1 MEQKT
6 IMAQKLKRLFLL
18 RRAMMWLNTIIV
30 LYISAIFYGASIYIV
45 NQNVS
50 YQFLTKLNRVPFS
63 PVGIFWTA
71 NLTMLLLA
79 TIMTIRHHSSHSVNS
94 STTFF
99 FIEIILT
106 IIIYIALQ
114 TSYNGLFL
122 LILVDYFL
130 FSRNMAHIRHL
141 PFWASISLL
150 FLLLYSVSDYAIL
163 GSFLDMPNLASY
175 ISFLPVTVQT
185 KLVIIKNFLTTLNLL
200 CFIGIIVAYGLYL
213 LNQERNIQEELS
225 QAARTNI
232 ELKNYAA
239 LSEKIAENRERK
251 RIARDIHDTVGHALT
266 GISAGV
272 DATKM
277 LIDINP
283 QAAKEQLNKISIAT
297 KQGIKDVRK
306 TLNQM
311 RPGALNGYTLE
322 ASLKKMLQEY
332 SDISHL
338 QINFDY
344 EWQQPDFE
352 KTTENVIF
360 RIIEEAITNSLR
372 HGHASKVNI
381 YCLETP
387 AAYLLNIQDNGAGV
401 KMIRPGFG
409 ITQMKE
415 RVAIIN
421 GKVTFDG
428 RQGFLVSVVIPKNNK
443 NEEEKI

>member
-1 MEQKT
+1 M
-6 IMAQKLKRLFLL
+6 
-18 RRAMMWLNTIIV
+18 
-30 LYISAIFYGASIYIV
+30 G
-45 NQNVS
+45 
-50 YQFLTKLNRVPFS
+50 
-63 PVGIFWTA
+63 
-71 NLTMLLLA
+71 
-79 TIMTIRHHSSHSVNS
+79 
-94 STTFF
+94 
-99 FIEIILT
+99 
-106 IIIYIALQ
+106 
-114 TSYNGLFL
+114 
-122 LILVDYFL
+122 
-130 FSRNMAHIRHL
+130 
-141 PFWASISLL
+141 SL
-150 FLLLYSVSDYAIL
+150 S
-163 GSFLDMPNLASY
+163 
-175 ISFLPVTVQT
+175 
-185 KLVIIKNFLTTLNLL
+185 
-200 CFIGIIVAYGLYL
+200 
-213 LNQERNIQEELS
+213 
-225 QAARTNI
+225 I

>member
-1 MEQKT
+1 MGQKT
-6 IMAQKLKRLFLL
+6 MMAQKLKSLFLF

-30 LYISAIFYGASIYIV
+30 LYISAIFYGASVYIV
-45 NQNVS
+45 NHNFS
-50 YQFLTKLNRVPFS
+50 YQFLNQLNRIPFS
-63 PVGIFWTA
+63 PVAIFWTA

-94 STTFF
+94 SASF
-99 FIEIILT
+99 FIIEILLS

-130 FSRNMAHIRHL
+130 FSRNMAHIYHL
-141 PFWASISLL
+141 PFWVSISLL

-163 GSFLDMPNLASY
+163 GSFLNMPNLTSY
-175 ISFLPVTVQT
+175 ISFLPVKIRT

-200 CFIGIIVAYGLYL
+200 CFIGIIAAYGLYL
-213 LNQERNIQEELS
+213 LNQDRNIQEELS
-225 QAARTNI
+225 QAARTNL

-239 LSEKIAENRERK
+239 LSEKIAQNRERK

-283 QAAKEQLNKISIAT
+283 QAAKEQLDKISVAT

-338 QINFDY
+338 QINFRY

-387 AAYLLNIQDNGAGV
+387 AAYLLNIQDNGTGV

-421 GKVTFDG
+421 GKITFDG
-428 RQGFLVSVVIPKNNK
+428 SQGFLVSVMIPKK
-443 NEEEKI
+443 Q